1 MLQGIKL
8 VNQIAV
14 LDHLEFVNFVC
25 RLVAGEAPESYNS
38 QFLALS
44 TGFLAISSSKFD
56 QVLAFGIIPSHI
68 TMAATASEPPMVE
81 QVITEFFAK
90 SLHII
95 LESRSPYESSRS
107 FTRPSPPSS
116 PLSGSQPRD
125 RWFNLAL
132 RDCPAALENFDL
144 WRQSNLEPLV
154 IDIVMLRR
162 DNTNTTPAE
171 GGKIIERWVIQ
182 YETSKSGSGNGNGS
196 KNHSRKSR
204 NSPAEDHS
212 LYRSTYKG
220 STVLFRSLH
229 LVVRLL
235 PAYNL
240 FRELNSSGRIRPLN
254 LSHKIS
260 SFVEPFTRAED
271 AEMKHYAFAPIE
283 TLFGRLSLSVSY
295 VPVLEVV
302 AAPEPT
308 THMSTELIMDYVGS
322 PTTDFLRTFSSLP
335 SDGIAPACAAMTRRH
350 SWSIDPG
357 ARPSVS
363 PSPPSMNSEPR
374 GHLQPR
380 VLLHDSPL
388 TRLHPHSTICSGKK
402 QSTGSEECY
411 PSPPLSPSPSHS
423 PSASY
428 PKNSLFRY
436 ESAPVVIPTGRD
448 GGGSGL
454 PPSPSFKGK
463 HQFPS
468 QNYNLTPSPDGNSN
482 VRKDL
487 VRFGEFENNTAL
499 QKVLSFDKYDL
510 GYFHGLKLTR
520 TSSKLY
526 ITDELDERELA
537 FAWEDR
543 DIIIDQLNRVGIS
556 DREGQETNQDAGGSM
571 TRTPAAAIGA
581 LVRMLKTAP
590 GLRASR
596 PAIEAPP
603 PVPQESSVQR
613 VMTEEH
619 SDAASSSALLQSKTA
634 ADALEELKK
643 YKAIRESILDR
654 TKALPRDDAKMG
666 EKPADGDP

>member
-1 MLQGIKL
+1 M
-8 VNQIAV
+8 
-14 LDHLEFVNFVC
+14 NFVC
-25 RLVAGEAPESYNS
+25 HLAAGEAPESQNS

-44 TGFLAISSSKFD
+44 TGFLASSSSKFD
-56 QVLAFGIIPSHI
+56 QVLAFGIIPNRI

-162 DNTNTTPAE
+162 DNPNTTCAE

-182 YETSKSGSGNGNGS
+182 YETSKPGSGNGNGS

-322 PTTDFLRTFSSLP
+322 PTTDFLRTFNSLP
-335 SDGIAPACAAMTRRH
+335 SDGIAPDCAAMTRRH

-363 PSPPSMNSEPR
+363 PSP
-374 GHLQPR
+374 
-380 VLLHDSPL
+380 LLHDSPL
-388 TRLHPHSTICSGKK
+388 TRLHPHSTISSVKK
-402 QSTGSEECY
+402 KSTGFEDCY
-411 PSPPLSPSPSHS
+411 PSPPLSPSPSRS

-463 HQFPS
+463 HQLPS
-468 QNYNLTPSPDGNSN
+468 QNYNLTPSPDGDSN

-487 VRFGEFENNTAL
+487 VRFGEFENNAAM

-520 TSSKLY
+520 TASKLF

-556 DREGQETNQDAGGSM
+556 DREGQETNLDAGGSM

-596 PAIEAPP
+596 QSIEAPP

-619 SDAASSSALLQSKTA
+619 GDAASSSALLQSKTA

-654 TKALPRDDAKMG
+654 AKALPRDDGKMG
-666 EKPADGDP
+666 EKPADGDL

>member
-1 MLQGIKL
+1 
-8 VNQIAV
+8 
-14 LDHLEFVNFVC
+14 
-25 RLVAGEAPESYNS
+25 
-38 QFLALS
+38 
-44 TGFLAISSSKFD
+44 
-56 QVLAFGIIPSHI
+56 
-68 TMAATASEPPMVE
+68 MATTSSEPPMVE

-154 IDIVMLRR
+154 IDIVMMHR
-162 DNTNTTPAE
+162 DNTNTTSTD

-196 KNHSRKSR
+196 KNNSRKSR
-204 NSPAEDHS
+204 NSSAEDHS

-271 AEMKHYAFAPIE
+271 AEMKHYAFSPIE

-302 AAPEPT
+302 AAPERT
-308 THMSTELIMDYVGS
+308 TPMPTELIMDYVGS
-322 PTTDFLRTFSSLP
+322 PTTDFLRKFSSLP

-350 SWSIDPG
+350 SWSIDHG
-357 ARPSVS
+357 ARPSAS
-363 PSPPSMNSEPR
+363 PSPSSINTEPR
-374 GHLQPR
+374 GRLQPR
-380 VLLHDSPL
+380 VLLHENPL
-388 TRLHPHSTICSGKK
+388 TTGSHPHSTSSSGKK
-402 QSTGSEECY
+402 KTTGLEECY
-411 PSPPLSPSPSHS
+411 PSPPLSPSPSRS
-423 PSASY
+423 PSASC
-428 PKNSLFRY
+428 PKNPLFRY
-436 ESAPVVIPTGRD
+436 ESAPVVIPTVRD
-448 GGGSGL
+448 GGVGSGL
-454 PPSPSFKGK
+454 PPSPSLKSK
-463 HQFPS
+463 HQSS
-468 QNYNLTPSPDGNSN
+468 QNYLTPSPDGNSSA
-482 VRKDL
+482 RKDL
-487 VRFGEFENNTAL
+487 VRFGEFGNNKAL
-499 QKVLSFDKYDL
+499 QNVLSFGKDDL

-520 TSSKLY
+520 TSSKLF
-526 ITDELDERELA
+526 ITDELDERELV

-543 DIIIDQLNRVGIS
+543 DIIIDQLNRACIS
-556 DREGQETNQDAGGSM
+556 DRGCQVTNQDAGGTV

-590 GLRASR
+590 GLRESR
-596 PAIEAPP
+596 PSITAPP
-603 PVPQESSVQR
+603 AVPQESSVQR

-619 SDAASSSALLQSKTA
+619 GDAASRSALLQSKTA

-643 YKAIRESILDR
+643 YKAIRESILNR
-654 TKALPRDDAKMG
+654 TKELAEDPRTG
-666 EKPADGDP
+666 EEPADGDP

>member
-1 MLQGIKL
+1 
-8 VNQIAV
+8 
-14 LDHLEFVNFVC
+14 
-25 RLVAGEAPESYNS
+25 
-38 QFLALS
+38 
-44 TGFLAISSSKFD
+44 
-56 QVLAFGIIPSHI
+56 
-68 TMAATASEPPMVE
+68 MATTSSEPPMVE

-154 IDIVMLRR
+154 IDIVMMHRES
-162 DNTNTTPAE
+162 TNTTSTE

-182 YETSKSGSGNGNGS
+182 YETSKSGSGS
-196 KNHSRKSR
+196 KSHSRKSR
-204 NSPAEDHS
+204 NSSAEDHS

-271 AEMKHYAFAPIE
+271 AEMRHYTFAPIE
-283 TLFGRLSLSVSY
+283 TLFGRLSLSISY

-302 AAPEPT
+302 AAPEQT
-308 THMSTELIMDYVGS
+308 TPMPTELIMDYVGS
-322 PTTDFLRTFSSLP
+322 PTTDFLRKFSSLP
-335 SDGIAPACAAMTRRH
+335 SDGIAPPSAAMARRH
-350 SWSIDPG
+350 SWSIEHG
-357 ARPSVS
+357 ARPSAS
-363 PSPPSMNSEPR
+363 PSPASMNSEPGGR
-374 GHLQPR
+374 LQPR
-380 VLLHDSPL
+380 ALLHE
-388 TRLHPHSTICSGKK
+388 HPPHRTGKK
-402 QSTGSEECY
+402 KTTGYEECY

-423 PSASY
+423 LPAIY
-428 PKNSLFRY
+428 PKNPLFRY
-436 ESAPVVIPTGRD
+436 ESAPVVIPTVRD
-448 GGGSGL
+448 GGGGSGL
-454 PPSPSFKGK
+454 PPSPSLKGK
-463 HQFPS
+463 HQSS
-468 QNYNLTPSPDGNSN
+468 QIFLTPSPDGNSN
-482 VRKDL
+482 TRKDL
-487 VRFGEFENNTAL
+487 VRFGEFENNKAP
-499 QKVLSFDKYDL
+499 QKVLSFGKDDL

-520 TSSKLY
+520 TSSKLF

-543 DIIIDQLNRVGIS
+543 DIIIDQLNRACIS
-556 DREGQETNQDAGGSM
+556 DRGCQGTNQDAGGSVM
-571 TRTPAAAIGA
+571 RTPAATIGA

-590 GLRASR
+590 GLREGR
-596 PAIEAPP
+596 PSIKATP

-613 VMTEEH
+613 VMTGEH
-619 SDAASSSALLQSKTA
+619 GHVALSPALIQSKTA
-634 ADALEELKK
+634 ADTLEELKK
-643 YKAIRESILDR
+643 YKAIRESILNR
-654 TKALPRDDAKMG
+654 TKAP
-666 EKPADGDP
+666 PQDPETG

>member
-1 MLQGIKL
+1 
-8 VNQIAV
+8 
-14 LDHLEFVNFVC
+14 
-25 RLVAGEAPESYNS
+25 
-38 QFLALS
+38 
-44 TGFLAISSSKFD
+44 
-56 QVLAFGIIPSHI
+56 
-68 TMAATASEPPMVE
+68 MAATASEPAMVE

-162 DNTNTTPAE
+162 DNNTNTTSAE

-204 NSPAEDHS
+204 NIPAEDHS

-350 SWSIDPG
+350 SWSIEPG
-357 ARPSVS
+357 ARPSAS
-363 PSPPSMNSEPR
+363 PSP
-374 GHLQPR
+374 
-380 VLLHDSPL
+380 LLHDSPL
-388 TRLHPHSTICSGKK
+388 TRLHPHSTISSGKK
-402 QSTGSEECY
+402 KSTGFEDCY
-411 PSPPLSPSPSHS
+411 PSPPLSPSPSRS
-423 PSASY
+423 PSTSY

-436 ESAPVVIPTGRD
+436 ESAPMVIPTGRD

-487 VRFGEFENNTAL
+487 VRFGEFENNTAM

-520 TSSKLY
+520 TTSKLY
-526 ITDELDERELA
+526 IRDELDERELA

-543 DIIIDQLNRVGIS
+543 DIIIDQLNR
-556 DREGQETNQDAGGSM
+556 
-571 TRTPAAAIGA
+571 
-581 LVRMLKTAP
+581 
-590 GLRASR
+590 
-596 PAIEAPP
+596 
-603 PVPQESSVQR
+603 
-613 VMTEEH
+613 
-619 SDAASSSALLQSKTA
+619 
-634 ADALEELKK
+634 
-643 YKAIRESILDR
+643 
-654 TKALPRDDAKMG
+654 
-666 EKPADGDP
+666 

>member
-1 MLQGIKL
+1 M
-8 VNQIAV
+8 
-14 LDHLEFVNFVC
+14 NFVC

-388 TRLHPHSTICSGKK
+388 TCLHPHSTICSGKK

-499 QKVLSFDKYDL
+499 QKVITQFILSSQAICVACYSNSSFITRFCFWIL
-510 GYFHGLKLTR
+510 LTF
-520 TSSKLY
+520 Y
-526 ITDELDERELA
+526 C
-537 FAWEDR
+537 
-543 DIIIDQLNRVGIS
+543 
-556 DREGQETNQDAGGSM
+556 
-571 TRTPAAAIGA
+571 
-581 LVRMLKTAP
+581 
-590 GLRASR
+590 
-596 PAIEAPP
+596 
-603 PVPQESSVQR
+603 
-613 VMTEEH
+613 
-619 SDAASSSALLQSKTA
+619 
-634 ADALEELKK
+634 
-643 YKAIRESILDR
+643 
-654 TKALPRDDAKMG
+654 
-666 EKPADGDP
+666 

>member
-1 MLQGIKL
+1 
-8 VNQIAV
+8 
-14 LDHLEFVNFVC
+14 
-25 RLVAGEAPESYNS
+25 
-38 QFLALS
+38 
-44 TGFLAISSSKFD
+44 
-56 QVLAFGIIPSHI
+56 
-68 TMAATASEPPMVE
+68 MAATSSEPPMVE

-154 IDIVMLRR
+154 IDIVMMHR
-162 DNTNTTPAE
+162 DDTNTTSTE
-171 GGKIIERWVIQ
+171 GGRIIERWVIQ
-182 YETSKSGSGNGNGS
+182 YETGKAGSGSGNGS
-196 KNHSRKSR
+196 KNHSRRSR
-204 NSPAEDHS
+204 NSSAEDHS
-212 LYRSTYKG
+212 LYRSIYKG

-271 AEMKHYAFAPIE
+271 AEMKHYAFTPIE
-283 TLFGRLSLSVSY
+283 TLLGRLSLSVSY
-295 VPVLEVV
+295 IPVLEVV
-302 AAPEPT
+302 AAPKPT
-308 THMSTELIMDYVGS
+308 TSMPTELIMDYVGS
-322 PTTDFLRTFSSLP
+322 PTTDFLRNFSSLP
-335 SDGIAPACAAMTRRH
+335 SDGISPACAAMARRH
-350 SWSIDPG
+350 SWSIDHG
-357 ARPSVS
+357 ARPSPS
-363 PSPPSMNSEPR
+363 PSPASINSEPR
-374 GHLQPR
+374 GRLQPR
-380 VLLHDSPL
+380 VLLHENPL
-388 TRLHPHSTICSGKK
+388 TICSSGKK
-402 QSTGSEECY
+402 KTTGFEECY

-423 PSASY
+423 PSPSY
-428 PKNSLFRY
+428 PRNPLLRY
-436 ESAPVVIPTGRD
+436 ESAPVVIPTTRD
-448 GGGSGL
+448 SGGGSL
-454 PPSPSFKGK
+454 PPSPSLKGK
-463 HQFPS
+463 HQSS

-482 VRKDL
+482 TRKDL
-487 VRFGEFENNTAL
+487 VKFGEFENNRAL
-499 QKVLSFDKYDL
+499 QKVLSFGKNDL

-520 TSSKLY
+520 TSSKLF

-543 DIIIDQLNRVGIS
+543 DIIIDQLNRACIS
-556 DREGQETNQDAGGSM
+556 DRGCQGTNQDAGGSVM
-571 TRTPAAAIGA
+571 RTPAATIGA

-590 GLRASR
+590 GLRESR
-596 PAIEAPP
+596 PSITAPP
-603 PVPQESSVQR
+603 PLPQESSVQR

-619 SDAASSSALLQSKTA
+619 GDAASGPALLQSKTA

-643 YKAIRESILDR
+643 YKAMRESIVSR
-654 TKALPRDDAKMG
+654 TKTQPQDAETV
-666 EKPADGDP
+666 EKPVDGEP

>member
-1 MLQGIKL
+1 M
-8 VNQIAV
+8 
-14 LDHLEFVNFVC
+14 
-25 RLVAGEAPESYNS
+25 
-38 QFLALS
+38 S
-44 TGFLAISSSKFD
+44 TTS
-56 QVLAFGIIPSHI
+56 
-68 TMAATASEPPMVE
+68 SEPPMVE

-154 IDIVMLRR
+154 IDIVMMHR
-162 DNTNTTPAE
+162 DHTNTTSTE

-182 YETSKSGSGNGNGS
+182 YETSKSGSGS
-196 KNHSRKSR
+196 KNHSRKSK
-204 NSPAEDHS
+204 NSSAEDHS

-302 AAPEPT
+302 AAPERT
-308 THMSTELIMDYVGS
+308 TPMATELIMDYVGS
-322 PTTDFLRTFSSLP
+322 PTTDFLRNFSSLP
-335 SDGIAPACAAMTRRH
+335 SDGIAPASAAMTRRH
-350 SWSIDPG
+350 SWSTDHG

-363 PSPPSMNSEPR
+363 PSPSSMNSKPR
-374 GHLQPR
+374 GRLQPR
-380 VLLHDSPL
+380 VLLHENPL
-388 TRLHPHSTICSGKK
+388 ATCLDPPSTLSSGKK
-402 QSTGSEECY
+402 KTTGFEDCY

-428 PKNSLFRY
+428 PKNPLIRY
-436 ESAPVVIPTGRD
+436 ESAPVVIPTARD
-448 GGGSGL
+448 AGGGSGL
-454 PPSPSFKGK
+454 PPSPSLKGK
-463 HQFPS
+463 HQLS
-468 QNYNLTPSPDGNSN
+468 QHYLAPSPDSNSN

-487 VRFGEFENNTAL
+487 VRFGEYENNKAL
-499 QKVLSFDKYDL
+499 QKV
-510 GYFHGLKLTR
+510 
-520 TSSKLY
+520 
-526 ITDELDERELA
+526 IT
-537 FAWEDR
+537 
-543 DIIIDQLNRVGIS
+543 
-556 DREGQETNQDAGGSM
+556 
-571 TRTPAAAIGA
+571 
-581 LVRMLKTAP
+581 
-590 GLRASR
+590 
-596 PAIEAPP
+596 
-603 PVPQESSVQR
+603 
-613 VMTEEH
+613 
-619 SDAASSSALLQSKTA
+619 
-634 ADALEELKK
+634 
-643 YKAIRESILDR
+643 
-654 TKALPRDDAKMG
+654 
-666 EKPADGDP
+666 

>member
-1 MLQGIKL
+1 
-8 VNQIAV
+8 
-14 LDHLEFVNFVC
+14 
-25 RLVAGEAPESYNS
+25 
-38 QFLALS
+38 
-44 TGFLAISSSKFD
+44 
-56 QVLAFGIIPSHI
+56 
-68 TMAATASEPPMVE
+68 MATTSSEPPMVE

-154 IDIVMLRR
+154 IDIVMMHR
-162 DNTNTTPAE
+162 DSTNTTSTE

-182 YETSKSGSGNGNGS
+182 YETSKSGSGSGNGS

-204 NSPAEDHS
+204 NSSAEDHS

-271 AEMKHYAFAPIE
+271 AQMKHYAFAPIE

-302 AAPEPT
+302 VAPKPT
-308 THMSTELIMDYVGS
+308 TSMPTELIMDYVGS
-322 PTTDFLRTFSSLP
+322 PTTDFLRKFSSLP
-335 SDGIAPACAAMTRRH
+335 SDGISPACAAMTRRH
-350 SWSIDPG
+350 SWSIDHG
-357 ARPSVS
+357 ARPSAS
-363 PSPPSMNSEPR
+363 PSPASIDSEPR
-374 GHLQPR
+374 GCLQPR
-380 VLLHDSPL
+380 VLLHENPL
-388 TRLHPHSTICSGKK
+388 ITCASGKK
-402 QSTGSEECY
+402 KATGFEECY

-428 PKNSLFRY
+428 PKNPLVRY
-436 ESAPVVIPTGRD
+436 ESAPVLIPTTRDSGRC
-448 GGGSGL
+448 SGL
-454 PPSPSFKGK
+454 PPSPSLKGK
-463 HQFPS
+463 HQSS
-468 QNYNLTPSPDGNSN
+468 QNYNLTPSPDSNSN
-482 VRKDL
+482 TRKDL
-487 VRFGEFENNTAL
+487 VKFGEFENNKSL
-499 QKVLSFDKYDL
+499 HKVISFVKDDL

-520 TSSKLY
+520 TSSKLF

-543 DIIIDQLNRVGIS
+543 DIIIDQLNRACIS
-556 DREGQETNQDAGGSM
+556 DRGCQGTNQDAGGSVM
-571 TRTPAAAIGA
+571 RTPAATIGG

-590 GLRASR
+590 GLREGR
-596 PAIEAPP
+596 PSIAAPP

-619 SDAASSSALLQSKTA
+619 GDTASSSALLQSKTA

-643 YKAIRESILDR
+643 YKAIRESILNR
-654 TKALPRDDAKMG
+654 MKALPQDAETG
-666 EKPADGDP
+666 EKPVDGDP

>member
-1 MLQGIKL
+1 
-8 VNQIAV
+8 
-14 LDHLEFVNFVC
+14 
-25 RLVAGEAPESYNS
+25 
-38 QFLALS
+38 
-44 TGFLAISSSKFD
+44 
-56 QVLAFGIIPSHI
+56 
-68 TMAATASEPPMVE
+68 MAATASEPPMVE

-154 IDIVMLRR
+154 IDIVMLWR
-162 DNTNTTPAE
+162 DNPNTTCSE

-182 YETSKSGSGNGNGS
+182 YETSKPGSGSGNGS

-308 THMSTELIMDYVGS
+308 THMSTELILDYVGS
-322 PTTDFLRTFSSLP
+322 PTTDFLRTFNSLP
-335 SDGIAPACAAMTRRH
+335 SDGIAPDCAAMTRRH

-363 PSPPSMNSEPR
+363 PSP
-374 GHLQPR
+374 
-380 VLLHDSPL
+380 LLHDSPL
-388 TRLHPHSTICSGKK
+388 TRLHPHSTISSGKK
-402 QSTGSEECY
+402 KSTGFEDCY
-411 PSPPLSPSPSHS
+411 PSPPLSPSPSRS

-463 HQFPS
+463 HQLPS
-468 QNYNLTPSPDGNSN
+468 QNYNPTPSPDGNSN

-487 VRFGEFENNTAL
+487 VRFGEFENNAAM

-520 TSSKLY
+520 TASKLF

-543 DIIIDQLNRVGIS
+543 DIIIDQLNRNIKIVIRGCGHACWSVTGVGSRVHPDEFGPVVWHLVGNLAMVGWPASAGQISTYLDSRKLNSKFSRVGIS
-556 DREGQETNQDAGGSM
+556 DREGQETNLDAGGSM

-596 PAIEAPP
+596 QSIEAPP

-619 SDAASSSALLQSKTA
+619 GDAASSSALLQSKTA

-654 TKALPRDDAKMG
+654 AKALPRDDGKMG
-666 EKPADGDP
+666 EKPADGDL

>member
-182 YETSKSGSGNGNGS
+182 YETSKSGSGNDNGS

-388 TRLHPHSTICSGKK
+388 TCLHPHSTICSGKK

-634 ADALEELKK
+634 AYALEELKK

>member
-1 MLQGIKL
+1 
-8 VNQIAV
+8 
-14 LDHLEFVNFVC
+14 
-25 RLVAGEAPESYNS
+25 
-38 QFLALS
+38 
-44 TGFLAISSSKFD
+44 
-56 QVLAFGIIPSHI
+56 
-68 TMAATASEPPMVE
+68 MAATSSEPPMVE

-132 RDCPAALENFDL
+132 RDCPAALENFDM

-154 IDIVMLRR
+154 IDIVMMHR
-162 DNTNTTPAE
+162 DSTNTTSTE

-182 YETSKSGSGNGNGS
+182 YETSKSGSGSGNGS

-204 NSPAEDHS
+204 NSSAEDPS

-271 AEMKHYAFAPIE
+271 AQMKHYAFAPIE

-302 AAPEPT
+302 VAPKPT
-308 THMSTELIMDYVGS
+308 TSMPTELIMDYVGS
-322 PTTDFLRTFSSLP
+322 PTTDFLRKFSSLP
-335 SDGIAPACAAMTRRH
+335 SDGISPACAAMTRRH
-350 SWSIDPG
+350 SWSIDHG
-357 ARPSVS
+357 ARPSAS
-363 PSPPSMNSEPR
+363 PSPASINSEPR
-374 GHLQPR
+374 GCLQPR
-380 VLLHDSPL
+380 VLLHENPL
-388 TRLHPHSTICSGKK
+388 ITCASGKK
-402 QSTGSEECY
+402 KATGFEECY

-428 PKNSLFRY
+428 PKNPLFRY
-436 ESAPVVIPTGRD
+436 ESAPLLIPTTRDSGR
-448 GGGSGL
+448 GSGL
-454 PPSPSFKGK
+454 PPSPSLKGK
-463 HQFPS
+463 HQSS
-468 QNYNLTPSPDGNSN
+468 QNYNLTPSPDSNSN
-482 VRKDL
+482 TRKDL
-487 VRFGEFENNTAL
+487 VKFGEFENNKSL
-499 QKVLSFDKYDL
+499 QKVISFVKDDL

-520 TSSKLY
+520 TSSKLF

-543 DIIIDQLNRVGIS
+543 DVIIDQLNRACIS
-556 DREGQETNQDAGGSM
+556 DRGCQGTNQDAGGSV
-571 TRTPAAAIGA
+571 TRTPAATIGA
-581 LVRMLKTAP
+581 LLRMLKTAP
-590 GLRASR
+590 GLREGR
-596 PAIEAPP
+596 PSITAPP
-603 PVPQESSVQR
+603 PVPQESSAQR

-619 SDAASSSALLQSKTA
+619 GGTASSSALLQSKTA

-643 YKAIRESILDR
+643 YKAIRESILNR
-654 TKALPRDDAKMG
+654 TKALPQDAETG

>member
-1 MLQGIKL
+1 M
-8 VNQIAV
+8 
-14 LDHLEFVNFVC
+14 NFVC

-388 TRLHPHSTICSGKK
+388 TCLHPHSTICSGKK

-634 ADALEELKK
+634 AYALEELKK